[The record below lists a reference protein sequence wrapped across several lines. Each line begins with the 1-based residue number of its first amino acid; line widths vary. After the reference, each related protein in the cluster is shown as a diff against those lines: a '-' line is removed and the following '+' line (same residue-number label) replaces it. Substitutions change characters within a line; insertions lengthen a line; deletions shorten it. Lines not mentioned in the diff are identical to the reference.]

1 MNFEFFSKN
10 IPKILKE
17 ELPSIS
23 AQTKMAPNDRVA
35 ILNDRN
41 YQDNNPRKA
50 AIMMLFYPKNTV
62 THLVLIVKNSY
73 PGVHSSQIAF
83 PGGKVENFDVN
94 LEETALRETHEE
106 IGIPPNKIKVIRPF
120 TEIYI
125 PPSNFL
131 VYPFLAYSNHELDF
145 TLQKEEVAAI
155 IELPITKFMDD
166 SIIVSMLMNTSY
178 SKNIE
183 VPCFKV
189 DDHYIWG
196 ATAMMMS
203 ELKEMLK
210 KVF

>member
-41 YQDNNPRKA
+41 YQDNNPKKA

-62 THLVLIVKNSY
+62 THLVLIVRNSY

-83 PGGKVENFDVN
+83 PGGKVENFDAN

-106 IGIPPNKIKVIRPF
+106 IGIPPYKIKVIRPL

-131 VYPFLAYSNHELDF
+131 VYPFLGFSNHELDF

-166 SIIVSMLMNTSY
+166 SIIVSKLMNTSY

>member
-41 YQDNNPRKA
+41 YQDNNPKKA

-62 THLVLIVKNSY
+62 THLVLIVRNSY

-83 PGGKVENFDVN
+83 PGGKVENFDAN

-106 IGIPPNKIKVIRPF
+106 IGIPPNKIKVIRPL

-131 VYPFLAYSNHELDF
+131 VYPFLGFSNHELDF

-166 SIIVSMLMNTSY
+166 SIIVSKLMNTSY

>member
-1 MNFEFFSKN
+1 
-10 IPKILKE
+10 
-17 ELPSIS
+17 
-23 AQTKMAPNDRVA
+23 
-35 ILNDRN
+35 
-41 YQDNNPRKA
+41 
-50 AIMMLFYPKNTV
+50 
-62 THLVLIVKNSY
+62 
-73 PGVHSSQIAF
+73 
-83 PGGKVENFDVN
+83 
-94 LEETALRETHEE
+94 
-106 IGIPPNKIKVIRPF
+106 
-120 TEIYI
+120 
-125 PPSNFL
+125 
-131 VYPFLAYSNHELDF
+131 VYPFLGFSNHELDF

-166 SIIVSMLMNTSY
+166 SIIVSKLMNTSY

>member
-41 YQDNNPRKA
+41 YQDNNPKKA

-166 SIIVSMLMNTSY
+166 SIIVSKLMNTSY

>member
-1 MNFEFFSKN
+1 
-10 IPKILKE
+10 
-17 ELPSIS
+17 
-23 AQTKMAPNDRVA
+23 
-35 ILNDRN
+35 
-41 YQDNNPRKA
+41 
-50 AIMMLFYPKNTV
+50 
-62 THLVLIVKNSY
+62 LIVKNSY

-166 SIIVSMLMNTSY
+166 SIIVSKLMNTSY

>member
-17 ELPSIS
+17 DLPSIS

-41 YQDNNPRKA
+41 YQDNNPKKA

-166 SIIVSMLMNTSY
+166 SIIVSKLMNTSY

-189 DDHYIWG
+189 DDYYIWG

>member
-41 YQDNNPRKA
+41 YQDNNPKKA

-155 IELPITKFMDD
+155 IERPITKFMDD
-166 SIIVSMLMNTSY
+166 SIIVSKLMNTSY